1 MKKLLIIIFFVI
13 FVLSCNSR
21 QNIKDNLGNIYYG
34 RDESID
40 FETGETNYYT
50 NYLYV
55 SKSGQH
61 ILYVNTNNEYNYGT
75 VYKYIYDSNNQYV
88 FHEGGS
94 SIYGDSDDI
103 GVSYGVIFSKNKLL
117 FTRGFYDSSKI
128 KEYKLLNKTDELY
141 NFIEEEMGDSYYYSL
156 EYEETNFVNGKEPYI
171 KRFNDY
177 KIVEKEEKKRLKSYS
192 QLEKDFKN
200 LNIIERNSYKF
211 AVLYEDYQILSIAC
225 KIEEIMPIVTLLT
238 DSQIDISYYY
248 SEDGAP
254 VTDEMKKLS
263 IRFDKYY
270 AYADFAKINNTEL
283 ITVTECPV
291 CHKDVYEIEE
301 IAMEK
306 YGRYYRKNDYRF
318 KFNIYTKQYECPFC
332 YTAYYSG
339 FIDY

>member
-1 MKKLLIIIFFVI
+1 MKRLIFIIFITI

-21 QNIKDNLGNIYYG
+21 QNIKDNLGNIYYDNG
-34 RDESID
+34 RNESID

-61 ILYVNTNNEYNYGT
+61 ILYVNTNNEYNYT
-75 VYKYIYDSNNQYV
+75 LYKYIYDSNNQYV
-88 FHEGGS
+88 FHQQ
-94 SIYGDSDDI
+94 IIDTDDP
-103 GVSYGVIFSKNKLL
+103 GRDYGVIFTKNKLL
-117 FTRGFYDSSKI
+117 FTEGFYDSSKI
-128 KEYKLLNKTDELY
+128 KEYKLLNKTDGLY
-141 NFIEEEMGDSYYYSL
+141 NFIEEEMGNSYYYSL

-177 KIVEKEEKKRLKSYS
+177 KIVEKEEKKRLKSYD

-211 AVLYEDYQILSIAC
+211 AVMYEDYQILSIAC

-238 DSQIDISYYY
+238 DSQIDIIYYH
-248 SEDGAP
+248 SEGGAP
-254 VTDEMKKLS
+254 ITDEMKMLS
-263 IRFDKYY
+263 IRFDKNY
-270 AYADFAKINNTEL
+270 AYADFGKINNTEL

-306 YGRYYRKNDYRF
+306 YGRYYRKNDSRF

-332 YTAYYSG
+332 YAEYYSE
-339 FIDY
+339 FINY